1 MCLKYLIV
9 ELMVLSVPI
18 LQIHHSYTD
27 GSIDLMKVRWLNL
40 AKKTFVL
47 TCYKIRL
54 KALYLVS
61 SVWVCVFEQF

>member
-1 MCLKYLIV
+1 MVTYVIVLK
-9 ELMVLSVPI
+9 
-18 LQIHHSYTD
+18 IHQSNTD
-27 GSIDLMKVRWLNL
+27 GSIGIMDVRWLNL